1 MSDKKGK
8 AKINKMNNANS
19 GTNTATFGNNGSSEN
34 FNTPIDIPATP
45 FRSCP
50 ETAEEM
56 INTYGT
62 YNVQATANSVNDYPS
77 IAQGTTPRMK
87 DRPLRFY
94 RNGDDPNP
102 ASDMSGEDC
111 T

>member
-1 MSDKKGK
+1 MSDKKHK

-19 GTNTATFGNNGSSEN
+19 GTNTADIGMNGSNEN
-34 FNTPIDIPATP
+34 FGVPLNIAPTP

-50 ETAEEM
+50 ETVEE
-56 INTYGT
+56 IVNAYGT
-62 YNVQATANSVNDYPS
+62 YNIQPTQNSVNDYPA
-77 IAQGTTPRMK
+77 IAQGPTPRMK

>member
-1 MSDKKGK
+1 MSKKDK

-19 GTNTATFGNNGSSEN
+19 GTNSATFGTNGSNEDFQVPVN
-34 FNTPIDIPATP
+34 IPASA

-50 ETAEEM
+50 ETVEE
-56 INTYGT
+56 ILNTYGT
-62 YNVQATANSVNDYPS
+62 YNVQATSNSVNDYPA